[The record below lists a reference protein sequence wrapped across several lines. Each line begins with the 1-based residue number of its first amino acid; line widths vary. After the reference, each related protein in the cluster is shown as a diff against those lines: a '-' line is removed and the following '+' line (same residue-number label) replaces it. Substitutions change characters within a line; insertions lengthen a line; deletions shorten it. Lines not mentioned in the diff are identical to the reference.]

1 MARPGLEGVSEARG
15 TSASTANAT
24 ARSAHSIQAGR

>member
-1 MARPGLEGVSEARG
+1 MARPGLKGVSEARRA
-15 TSASTANAT
+15 SASTTSAT